1 MVNNRHKI
9 QNEGTRFSWKK
20 QKEMERLVTGWQIK
34 NYVTPSPKA
43 IKQFIKQFITDLCS
57 TKSNSSTSFWNQ
69 IKKCYPT
76 KEEKWISSKVFD
88 VEGTTSSDENSIARG
103 FCTYFTNVAKILQTS
118 LVTLGNTI
126 WRNHINENLMKKIK
140 PENIQFSFEKRSAC
154 DLVKTV

>member
-1 MVNNRHKI
+1 
-9 QNEGTRFSWKK
+9 
-20 QKEMERLVTGWQIK
+20 MERLVTGWHIK

-43 IKQFIKQFITDLCS
+43 IKQFITDLCS